1 MKIIAVMLL
10 GSISTLLCATHS
22 APALAEEPVSG
33 GHLIMVDVS
42 TLRNN
47 RGVLGCRLF
56 RSADGF
62 PETGKDVVEVRVP
75 IAGATTR
82 CEFGN
87 VSAGI
92 YAIAVMHD
100 ENGNRKLDKNFLGVP
115 TEGYGI
121 SNNKTYAMSSP
132 KWSEST
138 FQVRAQDVILNIS
151 LRY

>member
-1 MKIIAVMLL
+1 LLL

-33 GHLIMVDVS
+33 VHLVMVDVS

-62 PETGKDVVEVRVP
+62 PESGKDVVEVRVP

-82 CEFGN
+82 CEFRNVAAGN
-87 VSAGI
+87 

-115 TEGYGI
+115 TEGYGV
-121 SNNKTYAMSSP
+121 SNNKTYAMNSP

-138 FQVRAQDVILNIS
+138 FPVGAQDVVLSIS